1 VKYRDFVDKEDM
13 GSMTKMD
20 FSEIDERIAKCQK
33 ILDADP
39 NSQIFAAL
47 AEAYRKKG
55 LFAKA
60 FEICSKGI
68 EKHPDYSSAFIV
80 MAKINLDQGNHA
92 EAAYQLQKAI
102 AVGGRTRS
110 VDVLEAEILIMQGQ
124 INRARHILE
133 KLHIS
138 DPKNDTVNNLIIKL
152 ETLPAAGNAAIVEP
166 IAVEKTQTKGPATSA
181 PAKYKYNL
189 SHALSIIKILP
200 RVLGV
205 VAVAKN
211 GMVVEGHFDGI
222 ISREELGA
230 LATAAY
236 DGASQAIS
244 RINFGEPREILVEA
258 DQSKLWIFDR
268 GRILIVIATRDD
280 INLGSLK
287 LKINEIFKQ
296 TEF

>member
-1 VKYRDFVDKEDM
+1 M
-13 GSMTKMD
+13 KMD

-47 AEAYRKKG
+47 ADAYRKKG

-60 FEICSKGI
+60 YEICSKGI
-68 EKHPDYSSAFIV
+68 EKHPDYGSAYIV
-80 MAKINLDQGNHA
+80 MAKISLDQGNHA
-92 EAAYQLQKAI
+92 EAAYQLQRAV

-110 VDVLEAEILIMQGQ
+110 VDVLEAEILMMQGQ

-138 DPKNDTVNNLIIKL
+138 DPKNDTVNNLILKL
-152 ETLPAAGNAAIVEP
+152 ESSPAAGNAAVVEP
-166 IAVEKTQTKGPATSA
+166 VAAESA
-181 PAKYKYNL
+181 PSKAQTAQPSIKHKYSL

-222 ISREELGA
+222 ITREELGA

-236 DGASQAIS
+236 NEARQAVS
-244 RINFGEPREILVEA
+244 RINFGQPREILIEA
-258 DQSKLWIFDR
+258 EQSKLLIFDR
-268 GRILIVIATRDD
+268 DRVLIVIATRDD

>member
-1 VKYRDFVDKEDM
+1 M
-13 GSMTKMD
+13 KMD

-47 AEAYRKKG
+47 ADAYRKKG

-60 FEICSKGI
+60 YEICSKGI
-68 EKHPDYSSAFIV
+68 EKHPDYGSAYIV
-80 MAKINLDQGNHA
+80 MAKISLDQGNHA
-92 EAAYQLQKAI
+92 EAAYQLQRAV

-110 VDVLEAEILIMQGQ
+110 VDVLEAEILMMQGQ

-138 DPKNDTVNNLIIKL
+138 DPKNDTVNNLILKL
-152 ETLPAAGNAAIVEP
+152 ESSPAAGNAAVVEP
-166 IAVEKTQTKGPATSA
+166 VAAESA
-181 PAKYKYNL
+181 PSKAQTAQPSIKHKYSL

-222 ISREELGA
+222 ITREELGA

-236 DGASQAIS
+236 DEARQAVS
-244 RINFGEPREILVEA
+244 RINFGQPREILIEA
-258 DQSKLWIFDR
+258 EQSKLLIFDR
-268 GRILIVIATRDD
+268 DRVLIVIATRDD

>member
-1 VKYRDFVDKEDM
+1 M
-13 GSMTKMD
+13 KMD

-47 AEAYRKKG
+47 ADAYRKKG

-60 FEICSKGI
+60 YEICSKGI
-68 EKHPDYSSAFIV
+68 EKHPDYGSAYIV
-80 MAKINLDQGNHA
+80 MAKISLDQGNHA
-92 EAAYQLQKAI
+92 EAAYQLQRAV

-110 VDVLEAEILIMQGQ
+110 VDVLEAEILMMQGQ

-138 DPKNDTVNNLIIKL
+138 DPKNDTVNNLILKL
-152 ETLPAAGNAAIVEP
+152 ESLPAAGNAAVVEP
-166 IAVEKTQTKGPATSA
+166 VAAESA
-181 PAKYKYNL
+181 PSKAQTAQPSIKHKYSL

-222 ISREELGA
+222 ITREELGA

-236 DGASQAIS
+236 DEARQAVS
-244 RINFGEPREILVEA
+244 RINFGQPREILIEA
-258 DQSKLWIFDR
+258 EQSKLLIFDR
-268 GRILIVIATRDD
+268 DRVLIVIATRDD

>member
-1 VKYRDFVDKEDM
+1 M
-13 GSMTKMD
+13 GSMAKMD
-20 FSEIDERIAKCQK
+20 FSELDERIDKCQK

-47 AEAYRKKG
+47 ADAYRKKG
-55 LFAKA
+55 LFSKA
-60 FEICSKGI
+60 YEICSKGL
-68 EKHPDYSSAFIV
+68 EGHPDYSSAFIV
-80 MAKINLDQGNHA
+80 MAKINLDQGNHS

-124 INRARHILE
+124 LNKARYILE

-138 DPKNDTVNNLIIKL
+138 DPRNDTVNNLILKL
-152 ETLPAAGNAAIVEP
+152 ETKPVGEQSKHVVPTVA
-166 IAVEKTQTKGPATSA
+166 EKLDQKSETA
-181 PAKYKYNL
+181 PKYKYNL

-211 GMVVEGHFDGI
+211 GMVVEGHFDGL

-236 DGASQAIS
+236 DGANQAIS
-244 RINFGEPREILVEA
+244 RIHFGEPKEILVEA
-258 DQSKLWIFDR
+258 EQSKLWIFDR
-268 GRILIVIATRDD
+268 GRLLIVIATRDD

>member
-1 VKYRDFVDKEDM
+1 M
-13 GSMTKMD
+13 GSMAKMD
-20 FSEIDERIAKCQK
+20 LSEIDERIIKCQK
-33 ILDADP
+33 ILEADP

-47 AEAYRKKG
+47 ADAYRKKG
-55 LFAKA
+55 LFSKA

-68 EKHPDYSSAFIV
+68 EGHPDYSSAFIV
-80 MAKINLDQGNHA
+80 MAKISLDQGNHS

-124 INRARHILE
+124 LNRARHILE

-138 DPKNDTVNNLIIKL
+138 DPRNDTVNNLILKL
-152 ETLPAAGNAAIVEP
+152 EVTIPEEKSRPAMPVAYEQAGQKQDTP
-166 IAVEKTQTKGPATSA
+166 P
-181 PAKYKYNL
+181 PAKHKYNL

-211 GMVVEGHFDGI
+211 GMVVEGHFDGL

-244 RINFGEPREILVEA
+244 RIHFGEPKEILVEA
-258 DQSKLWIFDR
+258 EQSKLWIFDR
-268 GRILIVIATRDD
+268 GRLLVVIATRDD

>member
-1 VKYRDFVDKEDM
+1 MRSVM
-13 GSMTKMD
+13 KMD

-47 AEAYRKKG
+47 ADAYRKKG

-60 FEICSKGI
+60 YEICSKGI
-68 EKHPDYSSAFIV
+68 EKHPDYGSAYIV
-80 MAKINLDQGNHA
+80 MAKIRLDQGNHA
-92 EAAYQLQKAI
+92 EAAYQLQRAV

-110 VDVLEAEILIMQGQ
+110 VDVLEAEILMMQGQ

-138 DPKNDTVNNLIIKL
+138 DPKNDTVNNLILKL
-152 ETLPAAGNAAIVEP
+152 ESSPAAGNAAVVEP
-166 IAVEKTQTKGPATSA
+166 VAAESA
-181 PAKYKYNL
+181 PSKAQTAQPSIKHKYSL

-222 ISREELGA
+222 ITREELGA
-230 LATAAY
+230 LADVA
-236 DGASQAIS
+236 
-244 RINFGEPREILVEA
+244 RL
-258 DQSKLWIFDR
+258 
-268 GRILIVIATRDD
+268 
-280 INLGSLK
+280 
-287 LKINEIFKQ
+287 
-296 TEF
+296 